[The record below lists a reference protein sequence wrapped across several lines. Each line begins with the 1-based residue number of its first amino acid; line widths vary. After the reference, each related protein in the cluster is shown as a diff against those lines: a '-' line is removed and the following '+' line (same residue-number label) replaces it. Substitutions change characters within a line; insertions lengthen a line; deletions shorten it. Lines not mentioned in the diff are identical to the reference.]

1 MRLHSLW
8 TLAVFVGL
16 LWIIAPASAQSE
28 AEDVDQDGYE
38 DEIDNCPLVYNP
50 DQNDVCVDDGP
61 TGLSS
66 AEALFS
72 NPPILLYDVDFGT
85 PPHTVGQPPVVS
97 GPVLGGYPAPR
108 DVPTWI
114 FPFGSR
120 GYPIVVAAEGVMDQ
134 QLLRFGDGTSRIEQ
148 LVFGIGNLF
157 GDGGFDFQF
166 PNYHFEMTVMMVS
179 TDGGQLSVFFDG
191 PTAHA
196 VRFKGNGQIHA
207 HTLGDDGYI
216 ETIGQWK
223 SGVPTRLV
231 VDINRNTDS
240 HWTIALDGK
249 NVFTGPYPIYHDTG
263 IRMLRPSAELP
274 SVAVIDDVIVI
285 GHLNRLVGID
295 IKPGSNLNSINPSL
309 EGDLPVAI
317 LGSDAFDVA
326 EVDVTTLVFGPSG
339 ASIDHS
345 HGPHF
350 EDLNGDGLTDLMA
363 HFRIGETGIAFGD
376 MEACVAGETLDGT
389 LFEGCDAIRTVPD
402 MDGDALLDVDE
413 ATIGTDALNPDTDGD
428 SFHDGQEVLL
438 MGTDPLNAKD
448 PKPVR
453 MRKRKGTRRR

>member
-1 MRLHSLW
+1 MRLHSSW

-16 LWIIAPASAQSE
+16 FWVATPTSAQPE
-28 AEDVDQDGYE
+28 VEDVDQDGYE

-50 DQNDVCVDDGP
+50 DQNDVCVDHGP

-66 AEALFS
+66 AGALFS

-114 FPFGSR
+114 FPFR
-120 GYPIVVAAEGVMDQ
+120 PPGYVFVVAEEGVMDQ
-134 QLLRFGDGTSRIEQ
+134 QPLRLGGGTSRIAQ
-148 LVFGIGNLF
+148 LGFGISNPF

-179 TDGGQLSVFFDG
+179 TAAGQLSVFFDG

-196 VRFKGNGQIHA
+196 VRFKGDGQIHA

-223 SGVPTRLV
+223 PGVPARLV
-231 VDINRNTDS
+231 VDINRNADS

-249 NVFTGPYPIYHDTG
+249 EVFTGLYPIYFDTG
-263 IRMLRPSAELP
+263 VRMLRPSTERPA
-274 SVAVIDDVIVI
+274 VAAIDDVIVI

-295 IKPGSNLNSINPSL
+295 IKPGSDLNSINPSL

-317 LGSDAFDVA
+317 LGSDGFDVA
-326 EVDVTTLVFGPSG
+326 DVDVTTLAFGPSG
-339 ASIDHS
+339 ASIEHS

-350 EDLNGDGLTDLMA
+350 EDLNGDGLTDLIA

-389 LFEGCDAIRTVPD
+389 LFGGCDAIRTVPD
-402 MDGDALLDVDE
+402 MDGDTLLDLDE
-413 ATIGTDALNPDTDGD
+413 AAIGTDALNPDTDGD
-428 SFHDGQEVLL
+428 SFDDGQEVLL

-453 MRKRKGTRRR
+453 MRKRRGTRRR